1 MSTKNNI
8 TLNDYQTSKYLIDS
22 HNYTFKQM
30 QYLYLPVEEMP
41 NPRTN
46 GIYKLVEKA
55 ESIND
60 WLNEEELLE
69 KWGLWCFEQNR

>member
-46 GIYKLVEKA
+46 EIYKLVEKA
-55 ESIND
+55 
-60 WLNEEELLE
+60 
-69 KWGLWCFEQNR
+69 